1 MTSSDFQPP
10 VSGNKVMI
18 TWVNGVP
25 EPTYGKIVNTQS
37 VKKLASVAAS
47 LPYEGEWDP
56 ELEMHIIE
64 PRFKG
69 LTNIEVMWIR
79 LAEKAASGDTA
90 AMNMIFDRILG
101 KPKQSVESAS
111 VSMTYQ
117 EFLQTIAQQEVKNS
131 G

>member
-1 MTSSDFQPP
+1 MSSELQPLN
-10 VSGNKVMI
+10 GQKVMI

-25 EPTYGKIVNTQS
+25 EPTYGKIVNAQS
-37 VKKLASVAAS
+37 VKKLAQVAAS
-47 LPYEGEWDP
+47 LPYEGEWD
-56 ELEMHIIE
+56 EDLEMYVLE

-69 LTNIEVMWIR
+69 MTNIEVMWVR

-101 KPKQSVESAS
+101 KPKQSVETAS

-117 EFLQTIAQQEVKNS
+117 EFLTELNKQQNEA
-131 G
+131 

>member
-1 MTSSDFQPP
+1 MSSDFQPP
-10 VSGNKVMI
+10 VQNKVMI

-37 VKKLASVAAS
+37 VKKLAQVAAS
-47 LPYEGEWDP
+47 LPYEGEWDE
-56 ELEMHIIE
+56 ELEMYVLE

-69 LTNIEVMWIR
+69 MTNIEVMWIR
-79 LAEKAASGDTA
+79 LAEKAANGDTG

-101 KPKQSVESAS
+101 KPKQSVETAS

-117 EFLQTIAQQEVKNS
+117 EFLKELAKQNGAQ
-131 G
+131 